1 MNRIKLIKKVI
12 ASQNY
17 RSNRME
23 KMDRECS
30 FYIDQMYHAKNA
42 FLRKAYGKM
51 AAIYFK
57 RYEYYFK
64 KQTGHELRES
74 I

>member
-1 MNRIKLIKKVI
+1 
-12 ASQNY
+12 
-17 RSNRME
+17 ME

-30 FYIDQMYHAKNA
+30 FYIDQMHHSKNA
-42 FLRKAYGKM
+42 FLRKAYAKM

-64 KQTGHELRES
+64 KQTGHEPRES

>member
-1 MNRIKLIKKVI
+1 MERTKFIKQIISGKH
-12 ASQNY
+12 Y
-17 RSNRME
+17 FSNRME
-23 KMDRECS
+23 KMDSECA
-30 FYIDQMYHAKNA
+30 FYMDQMLNAKNVV
-42 FLRKAYGKM
+42 LRKAYGRM

-64 KQTGHELRES
+64 KQFGHELRER

>member
-1 MNRIKLIKKVI
+1 MNNAKILKKI
-12 ASQNY
+12 ITGQNY
-17 RSNRME
+17 LSNRME

-30 FYIDQMYHAKNA
+30 FYIDKMYHAKNA
-42 FLRKAYGKM
+42 LLRKSYGKM

>member
-12 ASQNY
+12 ASPKY
-17 RSNRME
+17 LSNRME
-23 KMDRECS
+23 KMDRECA
-30 FYIDQMYHAKNA
+30 FYMDQLLYTKNVV
-42 FLRKAYGKM
+42 LRKAYGRM
-51 AAIYFK
+51 AVIYFK

-64 KQTGHELRES
+64 KQFGHELRER

>member
-1 MNRIKLIKKVI
+1 MERTKFIKQIISGK
-12 ASQNY
+12 NY
-17 RSNRME
+17 LSNRME
-23 KMDRECS
+23 KMDRECA
-30 FYIDQMYHAKNA
+30 FYMDQMLYTKNVV
-42 FLRKAYGKM
+42 LRKAYGRM

-64 KQTGHELRES
+64 KQTGHGLRER